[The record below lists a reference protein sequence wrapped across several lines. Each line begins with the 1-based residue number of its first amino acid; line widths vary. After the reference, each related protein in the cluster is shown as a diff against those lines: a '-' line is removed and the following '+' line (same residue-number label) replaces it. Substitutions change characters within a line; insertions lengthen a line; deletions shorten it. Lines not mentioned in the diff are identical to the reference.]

1 MKVLMVGGGHAS
13 LLLMDYFK
21 HVDYLTIVGIVDPNE
36 SAPGIER
43 AKSLSLPTYRDM
55 AMIANPGEID
65 MIIELTG
72 NANVRHS
79 IIENLQPR
87 QHFMSSD
94 AARIMCDFIQLQEK
108 RKIATIDQLSRNFN
122 HLAGQLKTSEE
133 HIALSLQNVES
144 VILSMHI
151 ITMNARIEA
160 ARAGEFGKAFEVVVQ
175 AMQGTMSDIQ
185 KALQDITKAAEK
197 SKETIADLL
206 QSERQLKE
214 TLSAGK

>member
-1 MKVLMVGGGHAS
+1 MKVLIVGGGNAS
-13 LLLMDYFK
+13 LLLIDYFK
-21 HVDYLTIVGIVDPNE
+21 KVDYLTIAGIVDPNE
-36 SAPGIER
+36 TAAGVEL
-43 AKSLSLPTYRDM
+43 AKSLSVPTYRDIS
-55 AMIANPGEID
+55 AIRNPAEID

-72 NANVRHS
+72 SAKVRKA
-79 IIENLQPR
+79 ILDDLQPK

-94 AARIMCDFIQLQEK
+94 AARIMCDFIEIQAKE
-108 RKIATIDQLSRNFN
+108 RVEMVNQLSRDFT
-122 HLAGQLKTSEE
+122 HLATQLKSSEE

-185 KALQDITKAAEK
+185 KALQDITTAAEK
-197 SKETIADLL
+197 SKQTVADLL
-206 QSERQLKE
+206 LTEQQLKQL
-214 TLSAGK
+214 LSTGK

>member
-1 MKVLMVGGGHAS
+1 
-13 LLLMDYFK
+13 
-21 HVDYLTIVGIVDPNE
+21 
-36 SAPGIER
+36 
-43 AKSLSLPTYRDM
+43 
-55 AMIANPGEID
+55 

-72 NANVRHS
+72 SAKVRKA
-79 IIENLQPR
+79 ILDDLQPK

-94 AARIMCDFIQLQEK
+94 AARIMCDFIEIQAKE
-108 RKIATIDQLSRNFN
+108 RVEMVNQLSRDFT
-122 HLAGQLKTSEE
+122 HLATQLKSSEE

-185 KALQDITKAAEK
+185 KALQDITTAAEK
-197 SKETIADLL
+197 SKQTVADLL
-206 QSERQLKE
+206 LTEQQLKQL
-214 TLSAGK
+214 LSTGK